1 MLEDL
6 NIWLLIAGMALITF
20 ALRLS
25 FIALAARRE
34 LPAVLRQALRYTPVA
49 VLTAL
54 VVPLLLNPG
63 PGFSVAPDALRL
75 ACAVAAFFIARHTR
89 NMFATVAGGMLL
101 LWLLQALT
109 AR

>member
-1 MLEDL
+1 MYEDL

-20 ALRLS
+20 GLRLS

-34 LPAVLRQALRYTPVA
+34 FPAALRQALRYTPVA

-54 VVPLLLNPG
+54 VVPLVLNPA
-63 PGFSVAPDALRL
+63 PGFTVSPDALRL
-75 ACAVAAFFIARHTR
+75 VCAVAAFLIARRTR